1 MPIIPRIDEHPIGY
15 LTSSIVVMEP
25 WEAFTSLRF
34 NNEATQCSNKAA
46 NEGRTS
52 KSWTKRMGRQC
63 NHCYPYRSR
72 TKGMGRNID
81 EYVNP

>member
-52 KSWTKRMGRQC
+52 KS
-63 NHCYPYRSR
+63 
-72 TKGMGRNID
+72 
-81 EYVNP
+81 